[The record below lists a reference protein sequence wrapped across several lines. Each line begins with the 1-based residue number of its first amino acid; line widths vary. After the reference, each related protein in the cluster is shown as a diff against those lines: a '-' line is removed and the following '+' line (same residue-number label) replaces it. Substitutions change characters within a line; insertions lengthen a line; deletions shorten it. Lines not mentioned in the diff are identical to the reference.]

1 MKAQV
6 TTALVKRRTVT
17 ITLDED
23 DTQRFVLATS
33 IADTITRCRELQRLV
48 VDALETDRAE
58 DARREDEDV
67 PF

>member
-23 DTQRFVLATS
+23 DTQRFVSATS
-33 IADTITRCRELQRLV
+33 IADTITQCRKLQRLV
-48 VDALETDRAE
+48 DDALEADHAE
-58 DARREDEDV
+58 DERKEGEDV